1 MAKAE
6 INVCL
11 PSLTSD
17 SIPLHLG
24 LELAMRLKGI
34 IVQNR
39 TKKTL
44 LQMRQDFFK
53 LKPANTSEPTS
64 CPSFSDLVS
73 HFPFPSS
80 HFCIMNKHCYK
91 HKRNK

>member
-39 TKKTL
+39 TKKNL
-44 LQMRQDFFK
+44 AANAARFF
-53 LKPANTSEPTS
+53 
-64 CPSFSDLVS
+64 
-73 HFPFPSS
+73 
-80 HFCIMNKHCYK
+80 
-91 HKRNK
+91 

>member
-39 TKKTL
+39 TKKNL
-44 LQMRQDFFK
+44 A
-53 LKPANTSEPTS
+53 ANAARL
-64 CPSFSDLVS
+64 F
-73 HFPFPSS
+73 
-80 HFCIMNKHCYK
+80 
-91 HKRNK
+91 